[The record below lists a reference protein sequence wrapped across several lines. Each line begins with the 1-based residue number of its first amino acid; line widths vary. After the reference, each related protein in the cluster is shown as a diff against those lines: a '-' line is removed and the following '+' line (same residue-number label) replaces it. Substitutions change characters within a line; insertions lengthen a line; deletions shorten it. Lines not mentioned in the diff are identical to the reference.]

1 MFLRKVCAAHLG
13 PSLFMAV
20 LMQADIDCDSGHPMF
35 ERRRSGVLIEA
46 GEHVQKY
53 GLRQVSL
60 VRLAGDAPAN
70 DSGNDGSK
78 AFNEF
83 IPEGDVAIKNPRHP
97 LPVRKF
103 GTVHSSTAMNIMFP
117 FAMFCFKKD
126 QALEQTFDADPPAFT
141 RWRSIMLAEALK
153 ERRTLGDPSPVLAG
167 VSSLKWRE

>member
-1 MFLRKVCAAHLG
+1 MFLRKVCAAQLG

-35 ERRRSGVLIEA
+35 ERRRSGILIEA
-46 GEHVQKY
+46 CEHVQKY
-53 GLRQVSL
+53 RLRQVSL

-83 IPEGDVAIKNPRHP
+83 IPEGDVALKYPRHP
-97 LPVRKF
+97 LSIAKF
-103 GTVHSSTAMNIMFP
+103 GTVHSSTVMNIMFP

-126 QALEQTFDADPPAFT
+126 QALQQTWDADQQAFPSS
-141 RWRSIMLAEALK
+141 RSIMLAEVLE

-167 VSSLKWRE
+167 VSSLK